1 MSIERRV
8 VVDEGVNSGV
18 VVTLLAIV
26 GNTTVILSVR
36 REELNFFTIKCRTF
50 LRSFISETA

>member
-1 MSIERRV
+1 M
-8 VVDEGVNSGV
+8 DEGVNSGV

-36 REELNFFTIKCRTF
+36 REELNFFTIKCPTY
-50 LRSFISETA
+50 LWSFIS